1 VEEAMKR
8 AEQAIK
14 EAKNMDPNEFE
25 HLQNMVRFSGS
36 QLALKR
42 RRR

>member
-1 VEEAMKR
+1 MKR
-8 AEQAIK
+8 AEAMIK
-14 EAKNMDPNEFE
+14 ETANMDPNQFE
-25 HLQNMVRFSGS
+25 HLQEMVRFSGT